1 MIKVFG
7 RRNAYNV
14 QKVLWTI
21 SEIGA
26 KYEHVDIGSVKG
38 QLDTPEFL
46 ELNPHARIPVLV
58 DGDITIWESNT
69 IVRYLSAKYASGR
82 LWPETPA
89 QRSLADR
96 WMDWELATFQP
107 DFIDLFWGYYRTPP
121 ENRDSKS
128 IEQSLARCERHFKM
142 LNTHLGK
149 NPYLGGDSF
158 SMGDIPCGVSLYRY
172 FEMGL
177 SVSRPVNVIS
187 WYERLLNRPSFKKY
201 IAVPFEE
208 LRGRLE
214 Y

>member
-14 QKVLWTI
+14 QKVLWTV

-26 KYEHVDIGSVKG
+26 EFEHIDIGSVNG

-58 DGDITIWESNT
+58 DGDTTVWESNT
-69 IVRYLSAKYASGR
+69 IVRYLSAKYVSGK

-89 QRSLADR
+89 HRSLADR
-96 WMDWELATFQP
+96 WMDWELATLQP
-107 DFIDLFWGYYRTPP
+107 DFIDLFWSYYRTPP
-121 ENRDSKS
+121 EKRDNKS
-128 IEQSLARCERHFKM
+128 VEQSLVRCERHFKM
-142 LNTHLGK
+142 LNTHLE
-149 NPYLGGDSF
+149 NNLYLGGESF
-158 SMGDIPCGVSLYRY
+158 SMGDIPCAVSLYRY

-177 SVSRPVNVIS
+177 SVSRPENVIS
-187 WYERLLNRPSFKKY
+187 WYERLLKRPGFKEY
-201 IAVPFEE
+201 VAVPFEE
-208 LRGRLE
+208 LRGRIE